1 MIQRKII
8 YVMLASAYMII
19 GVYGHFI
26 NTSTLRLPG
35 LSPPK
40 DHNVIKIK
48 SIINVPS
55 LEY

>member
-40 DHNVIKIK
+40 DHNLRVLDIDCF
-48 SIINVPS
+48 
-55 LEY
+55 